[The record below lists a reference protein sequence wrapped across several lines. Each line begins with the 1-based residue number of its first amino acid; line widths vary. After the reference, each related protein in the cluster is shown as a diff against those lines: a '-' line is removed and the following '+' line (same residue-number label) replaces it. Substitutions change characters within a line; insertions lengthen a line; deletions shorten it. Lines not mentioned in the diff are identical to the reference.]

1 MIVLVDDLRNFQSY
15 LVKNK
20 DVKVFRN
27 CYSAISFLKTNNQE
41 IEQLWLDHDLGI
53 YNGQP
58 HDIFDLIDFIE
69 KENRVHNNNLYI
81 KEIIVHTS
89 NPSGN
94 TRIHA
99 AMKTLYPVTTVNATE
114 YF

>member
-1 MIVLVDDLRNFQSY
+1 MIVLVDDIRNFQPH
-15 LVKNK
+15 LVKGKN
-20 DVKVFRN
+20 VKVFRN
-27 CYSAISFLKTNNQE
+27 CYDVISFLETNNQE

-69 KENRVHNNNLYI
+69 KENHIHNNNLYI

-89 NPSGN
+89 NPSGS